1 MGLLKDGRLPGVT
14 AIRQCW
20 RFPAWLVIAASVLL
34 LAGDFGREWFR
45 FDRQA
50 IADFEIWRLLSG
62 HFVHLGTAHFLL
74 NATGLILVWLIA
86 GREFGFRDWGIITL
100 ASIAAIDLGLWLF
113 SPALTWYVG
122 LSGVLHGMLAAG
134 ILAALRQRRIDTV
147 VLGIALLA
155 KLAYEQF
162 VGPLPGSETAAGATV
177 IVDAHFYGA
186 IGGAIAA
193 IALIRVRRAAPI

>member
-1 MGLLKDGRLPGVT
+1 MGLFKDGRQAGVI

-20 RFPAWLVIAASVLL
+20 RFPGWLVIAASALL

-45 FDRQA
+45 FDRPA
-50 IADFEIWRLLSG
+50 ITDFEIWRLLSG

-74 NATGLILVWLIA
+74 NSAGLILVWLIA
-86 GREFGFRDWGIITL
+86 GREFGIRHWTIITL
-100 ASIAAIDLGLWLF
+100 VSIAAIDLGLWFF

-134 ILAALRQRRIDTV
+134 IVAALRQQRIDAV
-147 VLGIALLA
+147 LLGIGLLG
-155 KLAYEQF
+155 KLVYEQF
-162 VGPLPGSETAAGATV
+162 VGPVPASETAAGATV
-177 IVDAHFYGA
+177 IVDAHLYGA

-193 IALIRVRRAAPI
+193 MVLIRVRGAAPI